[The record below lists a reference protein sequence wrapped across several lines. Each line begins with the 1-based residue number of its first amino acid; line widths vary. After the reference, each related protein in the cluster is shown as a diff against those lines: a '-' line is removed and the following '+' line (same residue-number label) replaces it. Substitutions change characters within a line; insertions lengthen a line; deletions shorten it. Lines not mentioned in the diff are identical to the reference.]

1 MNAGNCE
8 THDVPI
14 NEKQHYN
21 DEQIL
26 NSETAALTAFE
37 IFGIRNIAVIN
48 QFMNM

>member
-1 MNAGNCE
+1 MSAGNCE

-14 NEKQHYN
+14 NEKQQYN
-21 DEQIL
+21 DDQIL
-26 NSETAALTAFE
+26 NSETLTTFE